1 MRTRRQFQP
10 VVDGLSYRIA
20 PSSLIATP
28 ALSLLLS
35 HETFASHA
43 GRGFRAFTVT
53 SSQVQAVKPAATPS
67 GGRMSADDTTM
78 PQTGTLEPVIA
89 APPPSSGDGTQLC

>member
-10 VVDGLSYRIA
+10 TVDGLSYRIA
-20 PSSLIATP
+20 PSGLIATP

-43 GRGFRAFTVT
+43 AALSHTV
-53 SSQVQAVKPAATPS
+53 SSSHVVLVSHVAAAAPTGPT
-67 GGRMSADDTTM
+67 MSADDTTM
-78 PQTGTLEPVIA
+78 PQTGTFDPVIA
-89 APPPSSGDGTQLC
+89 APPPSGGDGTQLC

>member
-35 HETFASHA
+35 HETFVSHA
-43 GRGFRAFTVT
+43 GVSSHTVT

-67 GGRMSADDTTM
+67 GGTISADDTTM

-89 APPPSSGDGTQLC
+89 APPPSGGDGTQLC